1 MSIDTAFRTAMDAVR
16 ALSEPEPP
24 WAALL
29 DAARRLV
36 GADAAG
42 LLIFSSEYELTA
54 LCQQGLDEG
63 AEQDYRD
70 HFAEDDPIVR
80 AGQTSGACWLDTDR
94 LRIAPDARRHPFY
107 TDYLPKHGIGQV
119 LACQLLVDA
128 DTRAGLT
135 FLRGTSPST
144 PGGADESAPVRRF
157 VRALTRAI
165 HDRSLALKARMD
177 ALDAGL
183 SGFGDAM
190 VLIAPS
196 ATILMRTASATDL
209 LVEGRLLTST
219 GHTLTHPHPAL
230 AAGLRRAIA
239 RAHAQRQAVTFSVP
253 TSWGEG
259 LRIDIAPAPAAFTFA
274 NEPTLIVRIRKNS
287 AFTVPGLE
295 ELAAFFSLTPAEARV
310 LAALV
315 GGHSPAEYAT
325 ATGVATATVRNQI
338 NSLMRKM
345 SCSRQSELVRLGTL
359 LF

>member
-1 MSIDTAFRTAMDAVR
+1 MDAIR
-16 ALSEPEPP
+16 SLSDPDPP

-29 DAARRLV
+29 GAASDLV

-42 LLIFSSEYELTA
+42 LMIFSSEYELA
-54 LCQQGLDEG
+54 VLRQQGLDAA

-70 HFAEDDPIVR
+70 HFAADDPIVR
-80 AGQTSGACWLDTDR
+80 AAQASSTAGWLDTDR
-94 LRIAPDARRHPFY
+94 LRTAPDARRHPFY
-107 TDYLPKHGIGQV
+107 TDYLPRHGIGQV
-119 LACQLLVDA
+119 LARELLVDT
-128 DTRAGLT
+128 DMRAGLT
-135 FLRGTSPST
+135 FLRATSPST
-144 PGGADESAPVRRF
+144 RRDTDENASVRRF
-157 VRALTRAI
+157 LHALKQAI
-165 HDRSLALKARMD
+165 HDRSRALKARMD

-183 SGFGDAM
+183 SGFGEAM
-190 VLIAPS
+190 LLIAS
-196 ATILMRTASATDL
+196 TAAILMRTANATEL

-219 GHTLTHPHPAL
+219 GRALSHPHPAL
-230 AAGLRRAIA
+230 AAGLRRAIT
-239 RAHAQRQAVTFSVP
+239 RAHAERQAVTFSVP

-259 LRIDIAPAPAAFTFA
+259 LTIDIAPAPGAFTFA

-287 AFTVPGLE
+287 AFAVPGLE

-325 ATGVATATVRNQI
+325 ATGVATATVRNQV